1 MPVSRH
7 FAALSLASVC
17 LVGVCT
23 PALAAADEEIVVV
36 GERSALEP
44 GAATSLDT
52 EVIARVR
59 PTHANEL
66 LSRVPGVWVSRGS
79 GQEHLTAIR
88 SGVLTGAG
96 ACGEFLFLENALP
109 IRPHGFCNVNNLFEV
124 NLARASAVEVLR
136 GPASARLGGN
146 ALHGAINV
154 VTVRPGDGNSSAALE
169 AGPYGFGQAR
179 LSLDSERVR
188 VDAVGTH
195 TDGYRDDTGFGEQK
209 LSLGWL
215 AGVAG
220 FEVFNTLT
228 VTNLNQE
235 TGGFVLGEEA
245 YKDSDLQDSNPNPEA
260 YRDAFALRAAS
271 HWRATLDGGR
281 ELTITPY
288 ARRSQMTFLQHFLP
302 GQPTEKNDQTSWG
315 ATASLAGGDSL
326 RWRVAAQLEWMDA
339 GLSQV
344 QDGVTVGSAFLVATR
359 PPGVHYDFDVDSSY
373 AAASGSLQGDVGER
387 SSWWLSGRVE
397 RLDYDYD
404 NDALI
409 GRTRDDGTACG
420 FGGCLYQRP
429 ADRSDDFSEFA
440 IEGGWRVALSDSISA
455 YLALASGFRPPQA
468 TELYRLQRDQTV
480 ADLDAQ
486 SIESIELG
494 ASFASDRLSLDAALY
509 SERTDDVI
517 FRDSSGF
524 NVSDGA
530 TKSVGLEVD
539 AAVQLSDHHTLA
551 VAATYAR
558 HRYDF
563 TRAAGGGEQI
573 RSGNDVDTAPR
584 VLANVRWLARLGERV
599 DSELEVAMQSSS
611 YLNAA
616 NTEKY
621 DGHTLVNWRVG
632 AQISE
637 RLRLF
642 GRVVNLLDSE
652 YAERADFAFGNFR
665 YFPGMPRQFYAGAE
679 LSF

>member
-1 MPVSRH
+1 MPAFKR
-7 FAALSLASVC
+7 FAALILTSA
-17 LVGVCT
+17 
-23 PALAAADEEIVVV
+23 ALSAVAADEEEIVVV

-44 GAATSLDT
+44 GASSTLDT
-52 EVIARVR
+52 EVIQRVR

-124 NLARASAVEVLR
+124 NLAQAASVEVLR

-146 ALHGAINV
+146 ALHGAINA
-154 VTVRPGDGNSSAALE
+154 VTLRPGDGGSGASIE
-169 AGPYGFGQAR
+169 AGPYGYGQAR
-179 LSLDSERVR
+179 FSLDGARFR
-188 VDAVGTH
+188 LDAVGTH

-209 LSLGWL
+209 LSAAWL
-215 AGVAG
+215 ADLGG
-220 FEVFNTLT
+220 FEVYNTLT

-235 TGGFVLGEEA
+235 TGGFVLGEDAFE
-245 YKDSDLQDSNPNPEA
+245 DSGLQDSNPNPEA

-271 HWRATLDGGR
+271 HWSKTLGDGR

-315 ATASLAGGDSL
+315 ATASLSGGDAV
-326 RWRVAAQLEWMDA
+326 RWRVGGQLEWMEA
-339 GLSQV
+339 GLSQI
-344 QDGVTVGSAFLVATR
+344 QEGVTVGSAFLVATR
-359 PPGVHYDFDVDSSY
+359 PPGVHYDFDVDSNY
-373 AAASGSLQGDVGER
+373 VALAGNLEGDVGQR
-387 SSWWLSGRVE
+387 ASWWLSGRVE
-397 RLDYDYD
+397 RLEYDYD
-404 NDALI
+404 NDALV

-429 ADRSDDFSEFA
+429 ADRSDDFTEFA
-440 IEGGWRVALSDSISA
+440 IEGGWRWQLNESSSA
-455 YLALASGFRPPQA
+455 YIALASGFRPPQA

-486 SIESIELG
+486 GIESLEIG
-494 ASFASDRLSLDAALY
+494 FARTGERLTLDVALY
-509 SERTDDVI
+509 LERTSDVI
-517 FRDSSGF
+517 FRDSAGF
-524 NVSDGA
+524 NVSDGE
-530 TKSVGLEVD
+530 TRSEGVEIDL
-539 AAVQLSDHHTLA
+539 
-551 VAATYAR
+551 VAALNDRHRLALAATWAR

-573 RSGNDVDTAPR
+573 QKGNDVDTAPR
-584 VLANVRWLARLGERV
+584 VLANLRWLARFNARI
-599 DSELEVAMQSSS
+599 DSELEVAVQSSS

-616 NTEKY
+616 NTQRY
-621 DGHTLVNWRVG
+621 DGHTLVNWRVD
-632 AQISE
+632 AEVSE
-637 RLRLF
+637 RLSVF
-642 GRVVNLLDSE
+642 GRVVNLLDTE

-665 YFPGMPRQFYAGAE
+665 YFPGMPRQFYVGAE